1 MPSKVGERC
10 ATCKHA
16 KNVVIESVYPPSPA
30 DIRLM
35 CWINDVPVHRPGV
48 NECFVNP
55 WNFCD
60 KWEPKEVER

>member
-16 KNVVIESVYPPSPA
+16 EHAIIKNGYTPKQT
-30 DIRLM
+30 DIGLM
-35 CWINDVPVHRPGV
+35 CWLNDEPTHLPNVVGY
-48 NECFVNP
+48 FVKP
-55 WNFCD
+55 WNACD